1 MEELR
6 KNFEKFYESLKT
18 SPESRNFERGFLD
31 YLFAGS

>member
-18 SPESRNFERGFLD
+18 SSDPETLKEAFWTQYKNK
-31 YLFAGS
+31 

>member
-18 SPESRNFERGFLD
+18 SPDPETLKEAFWTQYKNK
-31 YLFAGS
+31 